1 VVVVVALG
9 QVAGDVLDRGPFLFE
24 ERLLDGDA
32 ERVWFQLV
40 DDRTL
45 KVETFPGKTASQ
57 VEGFTA
63 SALIYER

>member
-1 VVVVVALG
+1 MSLVKGIDARNIDGRIYGVV
-9 QVAGDVLDRGPFLFE
+9 
-24 ERLLDGDA
+24 LL
-32 ERVWFQLV
+32 QLV

-57 VEGFTA
+57 VGEFTA